1 MGKKE
6 QLNNVK
12 RKRRTCFFSLR
23 SVGTDALK
31 YRNEWIATCEMRI
44 YEIWIMR
51 QFYCQAC
58 EATEWIWNMVSK
70 KDGKRGKY
78 AIHEMTQMHVVCT
91 FRLRCASSYRKGMML
106 NSRLSL
112 LDTGLT
118 FCDASFRLC
127 VCVFVC
133 ACVCVCM
140 SAGQAGVIRT
150 KEEI

>member
-1 MGKKE
+1 
-6 QLNNVK
+6 
-12 RKRRTCFFSLR
+12 
-23 SVGTDALK
+23 
-31 YRNEWIATCEMRI
+31 
-44 YEIWIMR
+44 
-51 QFYCQAC
+51 
-58 EATEWIWNMVSK
+58 
-70 KDGKRGKY
+70 
-78 AIHEMTQMHVVCT
+78 
-91 FRLRCASSYRKGMML
+91 MML